1 MSPRQPAEK
10 IPVAAEELPRLARR
24 LAQPMAVAQWEQLLL
39 RRLKARRKRLEGLL
53 AETEASWGI
62 EDGFYRFY
70 HESMKVGRL
79 SGLTEEIVREL
90 RALLPER
97 DLHPWFVQI
106 VADGARNAAEPLAS
120 GAAWVAQMRP
130 VVEAGFHAHFFLKLA
145 CRYGRDLKSPPA
157 AFPAGW
163 GAVLYLF
170 ELR

>member
-10 IPVAAEELPRLARR
+10 IPVAAEELARIARLMTKRKDVAR
-24 LAQPMAVAQWEQLLL
+24 LEQSLL

-106 VADGARNAAEPLAS
+106 VAEGARNAAEPLAK

-130 VVEAGFHAHFFLKLA
+130 VVEAAFHAHFFLMLA
-145 CRYGRDLKSPPA
+145 CRYGRELKTPPA

>member
-10 IPVAAEELPRLARR
+10 IPVSAEELARLTGQQ
-24 LAQPMAVAQWEQLLL
+24 AQPTAVAQWEQLLL

-97 DLHPWFVQI
+97 ALHPWFVQI
-106 VADGARNAAEPLAS
+106 VAEGARNAAEPLAK

-145 CRYGRDLKSPPA
+145 CRYGRELKTPPA